1 MQNEVT
7 LHKKKGGNTPVSFS
21 PAPSS
26 MQRLQMPSESV
37 LDALK
42 PKVMAYIQNED
53 KTPKEEILKM
63 LKQLS
68 AEDKEAMRIFLVV
81 QRAAEFG
88 RALVRIKEKNP
99 KLEEKTEEIRTLIS
113 IGILKEHELIDAS
126 AQKKLDALAE
136 GQEIGLK
143 LKGLD
148 FIFQNMDGKVIAY
161 SKFVYVRLVGEKSKE
176 LENLRETLRI
186 AHDAL
191 EVLVRFGVCEDFVVW
206 RELVFLEKTAGNL
219 RQQMRHGMRSAIE
232 EIRYA

>member
-1 MQNEVT
+1 
-7 LHKKKGGNTPVSFS
+7 
-21 PAPSS
+21 